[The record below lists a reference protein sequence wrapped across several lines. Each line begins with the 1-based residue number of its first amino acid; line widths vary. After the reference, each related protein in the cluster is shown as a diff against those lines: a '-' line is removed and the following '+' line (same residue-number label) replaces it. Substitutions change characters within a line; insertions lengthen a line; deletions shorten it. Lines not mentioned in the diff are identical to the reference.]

1 MSEEQTTSEHSAGN
15 LLAQHFS
22 IGSLLRFAFPTIF
35 MMVFSGLYT
44 IVDTMFVAR
53 FVNTHA
59 LSSINIVTPVI
70 NIIVGLGGMIAT
82 GGSAI
87 VARKMGN
94 GRNQEARK
102 DFTMIVSTSAAIG
115 IAITCFGLLFL
126 EQIIKW
132 LGASDLLFPYAK
144 DYLAILLIF
153 APANMLQ
160 VVFANLFVTAGKPGL
175 GMGLGLAAG
184 FINAVFDFIFIVPMQ
199 MGISGAALATSLGYM
214 IPTVAGIVFFLRN
227 KSGVLYFTRPHFN
240 IRVLGE
246 SCFNGSSEM
255 VSQLSAA
262 VTAFLFNAA
271 MMRLLGED
279 GVAAITIIIYSQFL
293 LTTLYIGFSMGVAP
307 VFSYNYGNGNT
318 VQLKQ
323 IFKICMG
330 FISFASV
337 MVFVISMLG
346 GPYLVGIFAPKGA
359 YVYDIAQVG
368 FLIFPFSFLFCG
380 LNIFSSALFTALS
393 NGKVSAAISFLRT
406 FVFLTIGILALPVF
420 LKVTG
425 IWLAVPL
432 AEMLTLVMVIC
443 FIVRNRKKYKYY

>member
-1 MSEEQTTSEHSAGN
+1 MSEAQNTAEYSAEN
-15 LLAQHFS
+15 PLAQQFS
-22 IGSLLRFAFPTIF
+22 FGSLLRFAFPTIF

-53 FVNTHA
+53 FVGTNA

-87 VARKMGN
+87 VARKMGD
-94 GRNQEARK
+94 GRNQEARN
-102 DFTMIVSTSAAIG
+102 DFTMIIASGAAIG
-115 IAITCFGLLFL
+115 IAIACFGLLFL
-126 EQIIKW
+126 EQIIKA

-144 DYLAILLIF
+144 DYLTILLIF

-175 GMGLGLAAG
+175 GMGLGLTAG
-184 FINAVFDFIFIVPMQ
+184 IINAVLDYIFIVPMH
-199 MGISGAALATSLGYM
+199 MGISGAALATSIGYM
-214 IPTVAGIVFFLRN
+214 IPTVVGVLFFLRN
-227 KSGVLYFTRPHFN
+227 RAGMLHFIKPHFD
-240 IRVLGE
+240 IAVLGE

-255 VSQLSAA
+255 VSQLSTA
-262 VTAFLFNAA
+262 VTTFLFNSA

-307 VFSYNYGNGNT
+307 VFSFNYGSGNIT
-318 VQLKQ
+318 QLKR

-330 FISFASV
+330 FISITSVTVFAA
-337 MVFVISMLG
+337 SMLG
-346 GPYLVGIFAPKGA
+346 SPKLVGVFAAEGTP
-359 YVYDIAQVG
+359 VYHIARAG

-380 LNIFSSALFTALS
+380 FNIFSSALFTALS
-393 NGKVSAAISFLRT
+393 NGKVSAAISFSRT
-406 FVFLTIGILALPVF
+406 FVFLTIGIITLPLF

-425 IWLAVPL
+425 IWLAVPI
-432 AEMLTLVMVIC
+432 AELLTLILSAC
-443 FIVRNRKKYKYY
+443 FIRYYKREYKYC